1 MSSHKTQPR
10 YQADET
16 IGWSY
21 SLAGKLAKAPKF
33 EEVEGFKK
41 EDYSLFKI
49 HTHVDKTGFI
59 WVNFDASE
67 TPIPWEELNDKTDEQ
82 ERYGDFD
89 LDSYVYERT
98 WTTNGKY
105 NWKLVGENY
114 NEVNSSYEARLVN
127 FANNRQC
134 YHCNA
139 SHPGIK
145 KITNLDRY
153 AVETEKGRFEHTP
166 PNRDDIKQ
174 EDVQFFGNG
183 AFTYNY
189 PNTSVNMSTPYF
201 FIMRVVPTG
210 PTTVTTEYE
219 VYRNPASPNEAFDLA
234 AEFFE
239 SIELEDYDLM
249 NGVQK
254 NLNAGVF
261 VNGPLHSAREGAILH
276 FNRLIQKNLEEHRKE
291 EEAAG
296 HIIKPAQ
303 RNQQLYKS
311 IQAQENFCAG
321 VCACKAEANGAACA

>member
-1 MSSHKTQPR
+1 M
-10 YQADET
+10 
-16 IGWSY
+16 
-21 SLAGKLAKAPKF
+21 
-33 EEVEGFKK
+33 
-41 EDYSLFKI
+41 
-49 HTHVDKTGFI
+49 
-59 WVNFDASE
+59 
-67 TPIPWEELNDKTDEQ
+67 
-82 ERYGDFD
+82 
-89 LDSYVYERT
+89 
-98 WTTNGKY
+98 
-105 NWKLVGENY
+105 GENY
-114 NEVNSSYEARLVN
+114 NEVNPSYDARPVKL
-127 FANNRQC
+127 ANNCQC

-210 PTTVTTEYE
+210 PITVTTEYE
-219 VYRNPASPNEAFDLA
+219 VYRNPASPNEAFDRA